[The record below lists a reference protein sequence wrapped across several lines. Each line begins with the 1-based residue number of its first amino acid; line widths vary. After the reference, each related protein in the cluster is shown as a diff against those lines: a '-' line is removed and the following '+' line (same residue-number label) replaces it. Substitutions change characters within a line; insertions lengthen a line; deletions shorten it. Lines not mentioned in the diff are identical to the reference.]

1 LVAAL
6 LLLYKLCCC
15 AAAAAFTAVVLVAAQ
30 IAALPLLPISTL
42 PLLLFLRCCPC
53 HRRRFCYT
61 AARLRDAAAFDVGL
75 LLTVQGLP
83 PCALHL
89 AAALQPKAS

>member
-42 PLLLFLRCCPC
+42 PRCRCC
-53 HRRRFCYT
+53 FFSV
-61 AARLRDAAAFDVGL
+61 AAHVTVGAAVTLLPDSAMRLLSTSVCF
-75 LLTVQGLP
+75 
-83 PCALHL
+83 
-89 AAALQPKAS
+89 